1 MALKDHNHCK
11 YWVIRTKIF
20 ADCNG
25 PFQVGFHTEATQD
38 NTDDANRG
46 TCITYTQLP
55 CGATCGNP

>member
-1 MALKDHNHCK
+1 MEL
-11 YWVIRTKIF
+11 YVQMIF

-25 PFQVGFHTEATQD
+25 PFQVRFHTEATQD